1 MPIYE
6 YRCEACG
13 HELDELQKLADAPL
27 TDCPRCGKRALTRL
41 VSAAGFQLKGTGWYA
56 TDFSGKKKG
65 ERGKDEGSA
74 APAEPPKADAAP
86 AAKPEPKA
94 ETKAETKAAPKPD
107 AATG

>member
-1 MPIYE
+1 MCHMPIYE
-6 YRCEACG
+6 YRCGSCG

-27 TDCPRCGKRALTRL
+27 TDCPKCGKPTLTRL

-65 ERGKDEGSA
+65 ERGKDEGSTA
-74 APAEPPKADAAP
+74 TAEPAKAEP
-86 AAKPEPKA
+86 KPETKV
-94 ETKAETKAAPKPD
+94 ETKAETKAVPKPD